1 MLLREGG
8 EPTDRIDVAAVTDAR
23 LESGLHHGTHLN
35 RIVEAS
41 IRRDDEELT
50 RACSAAEH
58 AMGRDAV
65 RDTLIVAAGFNGITR
80 VADATGIPLDP
91 TTAEET
97 RELRR
102 RVIDTFDYSAKGA
115 RYDRP

>member
-1 MLLREGG
+1 LLLREGG

-23 LESGLHHGTHLN
+23 LESGLRHGAHLN
-35 RIVEAS
+35 RIVEAC
-41 IRRDDEELT
+41 IRRHDAELT
-50 RACSAAEH
+50 SACTAAEH

-91 TTAEET
+91 TTSDET

-102 RVIDTFDYSAKGA
+102 HIIDGFDYSAKSA
-115 RYDRP
+115 RYDQA